1 MPRIKVCVL
10 IKKPKEEVY
19 ELLKKMEDFPSFMH
33 NVRSLKVIKQ
43 LGDNRVVTAWE
54 TEIEGVLLCWKEEDC
69 FDDLN
74 QEIRFTMLEGNYS
87 SCRGRWLIEGGDRG
101 SRLTLEA
108 DFDWGIPILEKY
120 VGKALKDKAR
130 HGLLGMVQAVK
141 SKVEKTYIS

>member
-1 MPRIKVCVL
+1 MPRIQVCVN

-19 ELLKKMEDFPSFMH
+19 ELIKKMEDFPSFMH

-69 FDDLN
+69 FDDANL
-74 QEIRFTMLEGNYS
+74 EIRFSMLEGNYNGYY
-87 SCRGRWLIEGGDRG
+87 GRWRIETNQGGCK
-101 SRLTLEA
+101 LTLEA

-120 VGKALKDKAR
+120 VGPALVDKAR
-130 HGLLGMVQAVK
+130 HGLLGMAQAIK
-141 SKVEKTYIS
+141 AKIEKTYV